1 MSDHKR
7 RCHDCGNVAMHDSDI
22 TPGVLCS
29 KCGSQDTR
37 RVNEVLLQRA
47 ELISDAEFAAD
58 RLRKGVL
65 F

>member
-1 MSDHKR
+1 
-7 RCHDCGNVAMHDSDI
+7 MHDSDI